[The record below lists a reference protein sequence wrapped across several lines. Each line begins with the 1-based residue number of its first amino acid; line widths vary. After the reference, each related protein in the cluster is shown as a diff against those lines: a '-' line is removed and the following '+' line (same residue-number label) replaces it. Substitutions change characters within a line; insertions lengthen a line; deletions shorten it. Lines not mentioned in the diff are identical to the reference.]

1 MTVVLVRVGKVAK
14 GAPRM
19 SVKDIAEHFKSF
31 SKSKESTTQGGFKN
45 TPKRKLKESDQLGTP
60 RKKAKFKTIS
70 SFWKNQPG
78 NSEKMEQG
86 RIIADELRSNKS
98 GSFGGNA
105 GMDKWI

>member
-1 MTVVLVRVGKVAK
+1 MVRGGKAGK
-14 GAPRM
+14 GAPCM

-31 SKSKESTTQGGFKN
+31 SKSKESTKQGEFKN

-78 NSEKMEQG
+78 NSEKNVQG
-86 RIIADELRSNKS
+86 RIIADELSSNNS

-105 GMDKWI
+105 GMD